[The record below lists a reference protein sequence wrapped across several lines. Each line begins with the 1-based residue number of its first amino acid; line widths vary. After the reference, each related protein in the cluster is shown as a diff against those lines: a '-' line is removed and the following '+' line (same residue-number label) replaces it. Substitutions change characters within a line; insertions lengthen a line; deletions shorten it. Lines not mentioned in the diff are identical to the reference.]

1 MRFPPL
7 ETMINY
13 GIYTVKE
20 LEKFAKGLIP
30 KQKLEILSE
39 CERCDFVYKGK
50 VCINC
55 MEWNEILYS
64 DKLYD

>member
-30 KQKLEILSE
+30 KQKIEILSE
-39 CERCDFVYKGK
+39 CPICDFVYNGEF
-50 VCINC
+50 CNNC
-55 MEWNEILYS
+55 TQ
-64 DKLYD
+64 

>member
-30 KQKLEILSE
+30 KQKLEVLSE
-39 CERCDFVYKGK
+39 CERCDFVYSGK
-50 VCINC
+50 VCSNC
-55 MEWNEILYS
+55 IQ
-64 DKLYD
+64 

>member
-30 KQKLEILSE
+30 KQKIEILSE
-39 CERCDFVYKGK
+39 CPICDFVYNGEI
-50 VCINC
+50 CNNC
-55 MEWNEILYS
+55 TQ
-64 DKLYD
+64 

>member
-30 KQKLEILSE
+30 KQKIEILSE
-39 CERCDFVYKGK
+39 CPICDFVYNGEICK
-50 VCINC
+50 NC
-55 MEWNEILYS
+55 TQ
-64 DKLYD
+64 